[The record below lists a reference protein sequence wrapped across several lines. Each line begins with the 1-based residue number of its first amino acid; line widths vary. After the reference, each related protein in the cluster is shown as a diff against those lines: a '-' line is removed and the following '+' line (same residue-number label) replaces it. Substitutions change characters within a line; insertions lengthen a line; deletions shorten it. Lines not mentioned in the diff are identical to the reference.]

1 MDVDLVQGGVDIP
14 GLVLDHRE
22 ADPGGQFRGGGG
34 EAALRG
40 LDDGDGVGP
49 RLAPHLEDHRGDA
62 VQPGGG
68 ALLHGPVLR
77 PADVPDPDGRAADRG
92 DHQVVEGAG
101 VGQAPDRPERRLA
114 GAVGHV
120 APGGVGILPD
130 DRVAHVGDGDSE
142 GGQPVRLHPHVDRA
156 LQSADDPH
164 LAHARRP
171 LHADLHHLVRQLG
184 QLAEGPVAGQGHRQ
198 DRLLVVVEL
207 RNQGRRRVVR
217 QVPEDGGDAIAHVL
231 GRRVDVPVEIEG
243 DDHDGGAR
251 PRDRP
256 QLVDPL
262 DGVDDFLDPLRDPGF
277 HFLRG
282 SAGKL
287 GADGDGG
294 QVHRGKPVDAET
306 EVAGAAHDDQGK
318 NEHRR
323 EDGAADAD
331 FGELLQERATGSR

>member
-1 MDVDLVQGGVDIP
+1 MHVDLVQGGVDVQ

-22 ADPGGQFRGGGG
+22 TDPGGQFPGGGG

-68 ALLHGPVLR
+68 ALFLGPVLR
-77 PADVPDPDGRAADRG
+77 PADVPDADGSAADRG
-92 DHQVVEGAG
+92 DHQVVESAR
-101 VGQAPDRPERRLA
+101 VGQAPDRAERRLQ
-114 GAVGHV
+114 GAPGHV
-120 APGGVGILPD
+120 ASGGVGILPD

-142 GGQPVRLHPHVDRA
+142 GGQPVRLDPHVDRA
-156 LQSADDPH
+156 LQSADDLH

-171 LHADLHHLVRQLG
+171 LEADLHHLVRQLG

-207 RNQGRRRVVR
+207 RNLGRRRVLR
-217 QVPEDGGDAIAHVL
+217 QVLEDGGDAIPHVL
-231 GRRVDVPVEIEG
+231 GRRVDVPVEVEG

-262 DGVDDFLDPLRDPGF
+262 DGVDHFLDALGDPGF
-277 HFLRG
+277 HLFRG
-282 SAGKL
+282 GPGEL
-287 GADGDGG
+287 GADRDGG
-294 QVHRGKPVDAET
+294 KVHRGEPVDAET
-306 EVAGAAHDDQGK
+306 EVAGAAHDDQRED
-318 NEHRR
+318 EHRR

-331 FGELLQERATGSR
+331 FGELLQEGATGSR